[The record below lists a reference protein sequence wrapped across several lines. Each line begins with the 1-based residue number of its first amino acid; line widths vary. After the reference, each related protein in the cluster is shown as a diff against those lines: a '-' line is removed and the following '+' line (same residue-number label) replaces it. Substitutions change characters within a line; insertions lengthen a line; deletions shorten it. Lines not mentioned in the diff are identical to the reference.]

1 MRWQTIASRRFP
13 AKQAVASSRQ
23 QACGSPARS
32 SSVVF
37 VDESDVL
44 AVDSGEGFVGSLS
57 LTVEINGEGK
67 LSLNRIDTGTIGD
80 TTILRDKLKAIF
92 EDRQKESVDERG
104 IFVEMNGT
112 VWDAKVL
119 RIPRSVFTPLDVHM
133 VYIGNSV

>member
-1 MRWQTIASRRFP
+1 M
-13 AKQAVASSRQ
+13 
-23 QACGSPARS
+23 
-32 SSVVF
+32 F

-112 VWDAKVL
+112 VKHEDFEKLIDAL
-119 RIPRSVFTPLDVHM
+119 RRTDAAPIRV
-133 VYIGNSV
+133 IKGNDLGEKQ

>member
-1 MRWQTIASRRFP
+1 MNTIQNP
-13 AKQAVASSRQ
+13 ALALFLSISL

-112 VWDAKVL
+112 VKHEDFEKLIDAL
-119 RIPRSVFTPLDVHM
+119 RRTDAAPIRV
-133 VYIGNSV
+133 IKGNDLGEKQ